1 MQVGLLGAYI
11 GTSNMLLLQRGVRH
25 DQHVFV
31 VMGVRYDVA
40 SALPKILGIARG
52 GAGTKFPF
60 TSRLPIPLY
69 VAVAL

>member
-1 MQVGLLGAYI
+1 MQVSLLGVYI

-40 SALPKILGIARG
+40 SAPQKILGIDRG

-60 TSRLPIPLY
+60 TSRLPIYLC
-69 VAVAL
+69 VTVAL